1 VDIIELLEKDKSR
14 YNSFV
19 TSQKSGSFLQSWEWG
34 MWQEKLGKKAFR
46 FFLEDGNQ
54 VVASLQVIKS
64 PLPMGKYY
72 LYVPYGPVIKDN
84 FSAEGGSRSAG
95 QFSIF
100 NFQFLLQELRQMF
113 PGAVFIRI
121 EPKDRIKGLPSIAK
135 KTTNIQP
142 GKTLIIDLSKSEDQL
157 LAEMHQKTRYNIKLA
172 QRHGVQVV
180 SEPLVVP
187 GHGLYVKE
195 ALDLITQTADRQ
207 DFQTFPRAYYEQFLD
222 FFALQNSA
230 GEVKIYLY
238 KALLDRELLTAAIMV
253 DFGNTRT
260 YLFGGSAAHHREAM
274 APHLLHFTAMQDAK
288 KLGLSFYDFWGV
300 ETASGG
306 QPGFVRFKLGFGG
319 RTVEYPGAYD
329 IAHRKPLYHA
339 YKTLRRVNRTWLY
352 MKMLHK
358 KIK

>member
-1 VDIIELLEKDKSR
+1 MTPMDLVELSEFDKDH
-14 YNSFV
+14 YNRFV
-19 TSQKSGSFLQSWEWG
+19 AQQPSGSFLQSWEWG
-34 MWQEKLGKKAFR
+34 MWQKKLGREPYR
-46 FFLEDGNQ
+46 FLLEDGNRI
-54 VVASLQVIKS
+54 VASLQVIKS

-72 LYVPYGPVIKDN
+72 LYLPYGPVVEKN
-84 FSAEGGSRSAG
+84 FKFQIS
-95 QFSIF
+95 
-100 NFQFLLQELRQMF
+100 NFKYLLQELQQKF

-121 EPKDRIKGLPSIAK
+121 ETKDRIEGLLSIAK

-142 GKTLIIDLSKSEDQL
+142 GKTLIIDLSKSEEQL

-222 FFALQNSA
+222 YFALQNS
-230 GEVKIYLY
+230 GGDVKIYLY

-274 APHLLHFTAMQDAK
+274 APHLLHFTAMLDAK
-288 KLGLSFYDFWGV
+288 RSGLNFYDFWGV
-300 ETASGG
+300 ETASGD
-306 QPGFVRFKLGFGG
+306 QPGFVRFKMGFAPQGS
-319 RTVEYPGAYD
+319 TIEYPGAYD

-352 MKMLHK
+352 MKMLRK
-358 KIK
+358 KF